1 MKQKISAILVLHDEE
16 KLIRRCLD
24 SVKDIADEILI
35 LHDGPCSDD
44 TLNIAKKYTNKV
56 FQTEKNVGVPGPI
69 LPILFR
75 KAKGP
80 WILKID
86 ADEFLSPEL
95 KNNIRKMIEDP
106 KADAYIVRWPFCNG
120 KKHITKNWPTKMPLY
135 RKSKM
140 SYFGFPHW
148 DDPKINGNI
157 IRTDFI
163 LEHQPIKSTIPTL
176 EEFKEKT
183 LGRYARLQA
192 EYTLKDFDD
201 FDKFQYDKKDFP
213 LHIKIRKRFPLLS
226 AIPIATIAFFKTLF
240 SEDAWKEG
248 YPAFNEAAQS
258 LMYYPYVGYLV
269 YKLKKKQ

>member
-86 ADEFLSPEL
+86 ADEFLSPKL
-95 KNNIRKMIEDP
+95 KKNIRKLVQNLEV
-106 KADAYIVRWPFCNG
+106 DAY
-120 KKHITKNWPTKMPLY
+120 T
-135 RKSKM
+135 
-140 SYFGFPHW
+140 
-148 DDPKINGNI
+148 
-157 IRTDFI
+157 
-163 LEHQPIKSTIPTL
+163 
-176 EEFKEKT
+176 
-183 LGRYARLQA
+183 
-192 EYTLKDFDD
+192 
-201 FDKFQYDKKDFP
+201 
-213 LHIKIRKRFPLLS
+213 
-226 AIPIATIAFFKTLF
+226 
-240 SEDAWKEG
+240 
-248 YPAFNEAAQS
+248 
-258 LMYYPYVGYLV
+258 
-269 YKLKKKQ
+269 